1 MKTLT
6 QTVTCH
12 SGQTLH
18 NFNFLQKSSILS
30 RCWQLSAA
38 SLFVAIFGSTTSWGQ
53 VSLTELLNAVE
64 NDRVAES
71 AEYRERQQEFEQ
83 NVARQQ
89 QILDTTN
96 ERIVEQETEQN
107 RLSDQFEANEVI
119 IADKREI
126 LRNRRGDLN
135 ELFGTLQGVAGD
147 FLSNFQDSLI
157 SAQYPGRAGELEV
170 IIERAGSTIEQL
182 NISEME
188 RFWYFMHQEVTE
200 SGRVVTYNGDIA
212 LPSGD
217 TTNRTITRIGAFN
230 AISDGEYLNYQGE
243 VGHLQVLPRQ
253 PDSEVLGAARDL
265 QSSTT
270 GFTRTGIDPT
280 GGVGGQ
286 VMANLVNFPSASEQV
301 QANAGV
307 IGFIIIGVGVV
318 GILLAFYRLLMLTLV
333 SVQVRNQLKSEKPAK
348 NNPLGRVLLIADA
361 NPDADTETLELKLG
375 EAILKETPSLESML
389 TLIKMIATIA
399 PLGGLLGT
407 VTGMIQVFQQIT
419 VYGAGDPTIMA
430 GGISQALM
438 TTVLGIVVAIP
449 TIFMHTVV
457 KSRSDNIIHILE
469 EQATGMIAQK
479 AERSAGGQ

>member
-1 MKTLT
+1 MKNLIKLTSLSLATLLFLGSAQSFA
-6 QTVTCH
+6 QT
-12 SGQTLH
+12 GL
-18 NFNFLQKSSILS
+18 
-30 RCWQLSAA
+30 AD
-38 SLFVAIFGSTTSWGQ
+38 
-53 VSLTELLNAVE
+53 LLDAVE
-64 NDRVAES
+64 NDRVRES
-71 AEYRERQQEFEQ
+71 EEYNQRQQEFEQ
-83 NVARQQ
+83 NAARQE
-89 QILDTTN
+89 QILQTT
-96 ERIVEQETEQN
+96 EQRIVEQEELQVQ
-107 RLSDQFEANEVI
+107 LSDQFEANEVI

-157 SAQYPGRAGELEV
+157 SAQYPGRTAELEV

-182 NISEME
+182 NVDEME

-217 TTNRTITRIGAFN
+217 TANRTITRIGAFN
-230 AISDGEYLNYQGE
+230 AISDGEYLSYQGE

-253 PDSEVLGAARDL
+253 PDGDVLGAARDL
-265 QSSTT
+265 QASSS
-270 GFTRTGIDPT
+270 GFTRAGIDPT

-286 VMANLVNFPSASEQV
+286 VMANLVNFPSAQEQV
-301 QANAGV
+301 EANAGV

-318 GILLAFYRLLMLTLV
+318 GIILGFFRLLMLTLV
-333 SVQVRNQLKSEKPAK
+333 SIKVRSQLKSDKPAK
-348 NNPLGRVLLIADA
+348 NNPLGRVLLVAES
-361 NPDADTETLELKLG
+361 NPNADTETLELKLG

-479 AERSAGGQ
+479 AERAAGGQS

>member
-1 MKTLT
+1 MKHLIKFISLALAVFPLATLLFIASSQSWA
-6 QTVTCH
+6 QT
-12 SGQTLH
+12 GL
-18 NFNFLQKSSILS
+18 
-30 RCWQLSAA
+30 AD
-38 SLFVAIFGSTTSWGQ
+38 
-53 VSLTELLNAVE
+53 LLDAVE
-64 NDRVAES
+64 NDRVRES
-71 AEYRERQQEFEQ
+71 EEYRQRQQEFEQ
-83 NVARQQ
+83 NAARQE
-89 QILDTTN
+89 QILQITE
-96 ERIVEQETEQN
+96 ERIFEQEELQAQ
-107 RLSDQFEANEVI
+107 LSDEFAANEI
-119 IADKREI
+119 IITDLRET

-147 FLSNFQDSLI
+147 FLSNFQDSII
-157 SAQYPGRAGELEV
+157 SAQYPGRSAELEV

-182 NISEME
+182 NVDEME

-217 TTNRTITRIGAFN
+217 TANRIITRIGSFN
-230 AISDGEYLNYQGE
+230 AISDGEYLSYQGE

-253 PDSEVLGAARDL
+253 PDSEELASARAL
-265 QSSTT
+265 QSASS
-270 GFTRTGIDPT
+270 GFVRTAIDPT

-286 VMANLVNFPSASEQV
+286 VMANLVNFPSAQEQV
-301 QANAGV
+301 EANAGP

-318 GILLAFYRLLMLTLV
+318 GILLGFFRLLMLTLV
-333 SVQVRNQLKSEKPAK
+333 SIKVRSQLKSDRPVK
-348 NNPLGRVLLIADA
+348 NNPLGRVLLVAES
-361 NPDADTETLELKLG
+361 NPNADTETLELKLG

-407 VTGMIQVFQQIT
+407 VTGMITVFQQIT

-479 AERSAGGQ
+479 AERAAGGQS

>member
-1 MKTLT
+1 MKAL
-6 QTVTCH
+6 
-12 SGQTLH
+12 
-18 NFNFLQKSSILS
+18 KILGG
-30 RCWQLSAA
+30 LSAA
-38 SLFVAIFGSTTSWGQ
+38 SLFLICSSQLSAQATS
-53 VSLTELLNAVE
+53 LADLLDAVE
-64 NDRVAES
+64 NDRVRES
-71 AEYRERQQEFEQ
+71 ADYRERLQEFEQ
-83 NVARQQ
+83 NAARQQ

-96 ERIVEQETEQN
+96 NRITEQEDLQVQ
-107 RLSDQFEANEVI
+107 LSDQFEANELI
-119 IADKREI
+119 IADKREV

-157 SAQYPGRAGELEV
+157 SAQYPGRSAELER
-170 IIERAGSTIEQL
+170 IIDRAGSTIEQL

-217 TTNRTITRIGAFN
+217 TANRTITRIGAFN
-230 AISDGEYLNYQGE
+230 AISDGEYLSYTGA

-253 PDSEVLGAARDL
+253 PSADVLGSAREL
-265 QSSTT
+265 QSASS
-270 GFTRTGIDPT
+270 GLVRVGIDPT

-286 VMANLVNFPSASEQV
+286 VMANLVNFPSAQEQV
-301 QANAGV
+301 EANAGV

-318 GILLAFYRLLMLTLV
+318 GILLGFYRLLMLTLV
-333 SVQVRNQLKSEKPAK
+333 SIKVRSQLKSDKPAK
-348 NNPLGRVLLIADA
+348 NNPLGRVLLVAES
-361 NPDADTETLELKLG
+361 NPSADTETLELKLG

-479 AERSAGGQ
+479 AERSAGSRA

>member
-1 MKTLT
+1 MKALRKLT
-6 QTVTCH
+6 
-12 SGQTLH
+12 S
-18 NFNFLQKSSILS
+18 
-30 RCWQLSAA
+30 LSATA
-38 SLFVAIFGSTTSWGQ
+38 AATLLFITSAQSWAQTSLAD
-53 VSLTELLNAVE
+53 LLEAVE
-64 NDRVAES
+64 NDRVGES
-71 AEYRERQQEFEQ
+71 EEYRQRQQQFEQ
-83 NVARQQ
+83 NAARQE
-89 QILDTTN
+89 QILQTTE
-96 ERIVEQETEQN
+96 ERIVAEEEEQAS
-107 RLSDQFEANEVI
+107 LSDQFEQNEI
-119 IADKREI
+119 EIADKREI

-147 FLSNFQDSLI
+147 FLSNFQGSLI
-157 SAQYPGRAGELEV
+157 SAQYPGRSEELEL

-182 NISEME
+182 NIEEME

-217 TTNRTITRIGAFN
+217 TANRTITRIGAFN
-230 AISDGEYLNYQGE
+230 AISDGEYLNYEGSI
-243 VGHLQVLPRQ
+243 GHLQVLPRQ
-253 PDSEVLGAARDL
+253 PDADILASAREL
-265 QSSTT
+265 QSASS

-286 VMANLVNFPSASEQV
+286 VMANLINFPSAQEQV
-301 QANAGV
+301 ENNAGP

-318 GILLAFYRLLMLTLV
+318 GILLGFYRLLMLTLV
-333 SVQVRNQLKSEKPAK
+333 SVKVRSQLKSDKPTK
-348 NNPLGRVLLIADA
+348 NNPLGRVLLVAEA
-361 NPDADTETLELKLG
+361 NPNADTETLELKLG

-407 VTGMIQVFQQIT
+407 VTGMITVFQQIT

-479 AERSAGGQ
+479 AERAAGGQ

>member
-1 MKTLT
+1 MKMLIK
-6 QTVTCH
+6 VT
-12 SGQTLH
+12 GLIAA
-18 NFNFLQKSSILS
+18 SILMVVGS
-30 RCWQLSAA
+30 PAGYAQGSLS
-38 SLFVAIFGSTTSWGQ
+38 
-53 VSLTELLNAVE
+53 ELLNAVE

-71 AEYRERQQEFEQ
+71 EEYQQRLREFEQ
-83 NVARQQ
+83 NTARQTE
-89 QILDTTN
+89 ILEIT
-96 ERIVEQETEQN
+96 EGRITEQESVQVQ
-107 RLSDQFEANEVI
+107 LSDQFEANEVV

-157 SAQYPGRAGELEV
+157 SAQYPGRTGELEV
-170 IIERAGSTIEQL
+170 IIERAGSSIEQL

-200 SGRVVTYNGDIA
+200 SGRVVTYNGEVA
-212 LPSGD
+212 LPSGE
-217 TTNRTITRIGAFN
+217 TSNRSVTRIGLFN
-230 AISDGEYLNYQGE
+230 AISDGEYLSYQGE

-253 PDSEVLGAARDL
+253 PGSDVLSAANDL
-265 QSSTT
+265 TASTS
-270 GFTRTGIDPT
+270 GFTRAGIDPT

-301 QANAGV
+301 EANAGV
-307 IGFIIIGVGVV
+307 IGFIIIGVGVI
-318 GILLAFYRLLMLTLV
+318 GIILGFFRLLMLTLV
-333 SVQVRNQLKSEKPAK
+333 SVKVRSQLKSDRASN
-348 NNPLGRVLLIADA
+348 NNPLGRVLMVAES
-361 NPDADTETLELKLG
+361 NPNADTETLELKLG
-375 EAILKETPSLESML
+375 EAILKETPSLESLL

-479 AERSAGGQ
+479 AERAAGGS

>member
-1 MKTLT
+1 MKALKLFT
-6 QTVTCH
+6 
-12 SGQTLH
+12 
-18 NFNFLQKSSILS
+18 
-30 RCWQLSAA
+30 
-38 SLFVAIFGSTTSWGQ
+38 SLSTTAAATLLLTVSAQSWAQ
-53 VSLTELLNAVE
+53 TSLADLLDAVE

-71 AEYRERQQEFEQ
+71 DGYRERLQEFEQ
-83 NVARQQ
+83 NAARQQ
-89 QILDTTN
+89 QILDTTE
-96 ERIVEQETEQN
+96 ERIAAEEATQAELADT
-107 RLSDQFEANEVI
+107 FEANEVE
-119 IADKREI
+119 IAAKRET

-147 FLSNFQDSLI
+147 FLSNFQGSLI
-157 SAQYPGRAGELEV
+157 SAQYPGRSEELEV

-182 NISEME
+182 NIEEME

-217 TTNRTITRIGAFN
+217 TANRTITRIGAFN
-230 AISDGEYLNYQGE
+230 AISDGEYLNYEGAI
-243 VGHLQVLPRQ
+243 GHLQVLPRQ
-253 PDSEVLGAARDL
+253 PDSDVLASAAAL
-265 QSSTT
+265 QSATS

-286 VMANLVNFPSASEQV
+286 VMANLVNFPSAQEQV
-301 QANAGV
+301 EANAGV

-318 GILLAFYRLLMLTLV
+318 GILLGFFRLLMLTLV
-333 SVQVRNQLKSEKPAK
+333 SIKVRSQLKSDKAAK
-348 NNPLGRVLLIADA
+348 NNPLGRVLLVAEA
-361 NPDADTETLELKLG
+361 NPNADTETLELKLG

-479 AERSAGGQ
+479 AERAAGGQ